1 MSDVYVQTTSGKVK
15 LATAEEVDNMASS
28 ISGGLGGTLIG
39 TTTAYINV
47 SSGKTIKANVPS
59 NTDYIIIKPINVN
72 GFGITTGTSLNHYEW
87 FLASIGNG
95 ALVYNNGSGFIPSA
109 ISSTNSI
116 NGYGGNT
123 DNERLFA
130 TVNHANTD
138 SVAAVVTLAAP
149 TVTFT
154 SKCSYSCQYV
164 YVNIEA
170 YKFN

>member
-1 MSDVYVQTTSGKVK
+1 MQTTSGKVK

-47 SSGKTIKANVPS
+47 GNGKKVTATVPS
-59 NTDYIIIKPINVN
+59 NTDYVVIKPI
-72 GFGITTGTSLNHYEW
+72 SLN
-87 FLASIGNG
+87 FTASSPDSGWYLWASTFIANG
-95 ALVYNNGSGFIPSA
+95 TIVYNNGSGWVPA
-109 ISSTNSI
+109 
-116 NGYGGNT
+116 
-123 DNERLFA
+123 A
-130 TVNHANTD
+130 AAAA
-138 SVAAVVTLAAP
+138 AAVTFNAP

-154 SKCSYSCQYV
+154 SKCSESYQYV

>member
-1 MSDVYVQTTSGKVK
+1 MQTTSGKVK

-47 SSGKTIKANVPS
+47 SNGKKITATVPY
-59 NTDYIIIKPINVN
+59 NTDYVVIKPI
-72 GFGITTGTSLNHYEW
+72 SLN
-87 FLASIGNG
+87 FTASSSDSGFYLWASTFIGNG
-95 ALVYNNGSGFIPSA
+95 TLVYNNGSGWVPA
-109 ISSTNSI
+109 
-116 NGYGGNT
+116 
-123 DNERLFA
+123 A
-130 TVNHANTD
+130 AA
-138 SVAAVVTLAAP
+138 AAVTLNAP

-154 SKCSYSCQYV
+154 SKCSESYQYV

>member
-1 MSDVYVQTTSGKVK
+1 MQTTSGKVK

-47 SSGKTIKANVPS
+47 SNGKKVTATVPF
-59 NTDYIIIKPINVN
+59 NTDYIVIKPI
-72 GFGITTGTSLNHYEW
+72 SLN
-87 FLASIGNG
+87 FSASSPDSGFYLWVSTFIGNG
-95 ALVYNNGSGFIPSA
+95 TIVYNNGTGLVPA
-109 ISSTNSI
+109 AAA
-116 NGYGGNT
+116 
-123 DNERLFA
+123 A
-130 TVNHANTD
+130 TATAATAATATAAAAAAA
-138 SVAAVVTLAAP
+138 AAVTLNAP

-154 SKCSYSCQYV
+154 SKCSKSYQYV

>member
-1 MSDVYVQTTSGKVK
+1 MQTTSGKVK

-47 SSGKTIKANVPS
+47 GNGKKVTANVPY
-59 NTDYIIIKPINVN
+59 NTDYIVIKPI
-72 GFGITTGTSLNHYEW
+72 SLN
-87 FLASIGNG
+87 FAASSSDSGFHLWVSTFIGNG
-95 ALVYNNGSGFIPSA
+95 TLVYNNGSGWVPA
-109 ISSTNSI
+109 A
-116 NGYGGNT
+116 
-123 DNERLFA
+123 A
-130 TVNHANTD
+130 TAAATAAAAAAATATATAAAAAATA
-138 SVAAVVTLAAP
+138 AAVTLNAP

-154 SKCSYSCQYV
+154 SKCSESYQYV

>member
-1 MSDVYVQTTSGKVK
+1 MQTTSGKVK

-47 SSGKTIKANVPS
+47 GDGKAVTATVPS
-59 NTDYIIIKPINVN
+59 NTDYIVIKPINLN
-72 GFGITTGTSLNHYEW
+72 GFGIKNDSNHNEW
-87 FLASIGNG
+87 FLAYIGNG
-95 ALVYNNGSGFIPSA
+95 TLVYNNGSGLVPASIA
-109 ISSTNSI
+109 SSTDSTN
-116 NGYGGNT
+116 NNT
-123 DNERLFA
+123 TE
-130 TVNHANTD
+130 NTTAIA
-138 SVAAVVTLAAP
+138 VAYAAAAEVTLNSP

-154 SKCSYSCQYV
+154 SKCKYEHQYV